1 MAAPEDLPRACMRFS
16 SMNDEDQIEEGSE
29 KNSTLM
35 TVTGYAIDSIIV
47 MAIGVIGL
55 GMITMRF

>member
-1 MAAPEDLPRACMRFS
+1 MRFS